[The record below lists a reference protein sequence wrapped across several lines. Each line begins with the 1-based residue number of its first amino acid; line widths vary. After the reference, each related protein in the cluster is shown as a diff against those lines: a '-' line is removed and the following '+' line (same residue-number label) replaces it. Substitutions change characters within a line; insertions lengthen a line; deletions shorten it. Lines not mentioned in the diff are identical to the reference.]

1 VLMCETERLQL
12 SHFSL
17 EDAGFILRL
26 LNEPSFIR
34 AIADKQVRTLDDA
47 RTYLRNGPLT
57 SYAHNGFGLSRVAL
71 KGSDE
76 VIGMCGLIRRE
87 GLDDV
92 DIGYALL
99 PEYCGKGYA
108 AEAVRG
114 ALANDARHHGLRR
127 VVAVVNPDNADSIR
141 VLENAGFQFETMV
154 VLPGE
159 TTAIR
164 QFAKA
169 LSPCVRLTAEYAQ
182 AYRELMLGAYAAF
195 PDAFTSSVA
204 ERQALPLAWWEAR
217 LTTSPGSKEVV
228 IGVFQR
234 GALAGVVGLG
244 RESREKA
251 RHKAT
256 LFGMYVQP
264 QHQHAGLG
272 QLLVEAALA
281 HARTC
286 PGLRQVLLTV
296 TQGNTRAQALYERCG
311 FQTFG
316 VEPDAVAVDGGFVA
330 KVHMICRL

>member
-1 VLMCETERLQL
+1 VLICETERLRL

-17 EDAGFILRL
+17 EDAAFILRL

-34 AIADKQVRTLDDA
+34 NIADKQVRTLDDA

-57 SYAHNGFGLSRVAL
+57 SYTRNGFGLSRVAL
-71 KGSDE
+71 KDSGE
-76 VIGMCGLIRRE
+76 VIGMCGLIRRD
-87 GLDDV
+87 GLADV

-99 PEYCGKGYA
+99 PEYCGRGFA
-108 AEAVRG
+108 VEAVSG
-114 ALANDARHHGLRR
+114 VLASDARHHGLRR

-141 VLENAGFQFETMV
+141 VVENAGFQFETMV

-164 QFAKA
+164 QFAKV

-182 AYRELMLGAYAAF
+182 AYRALMLEAYAAF

-204 ERQALPLAWWEAR
+204 ERQALPLSWWEER
-217 LTTSPGSKEVV
+217 LTDGPQAQEVV

-234 GALAGVVGLG
+234 GALVGAVGLG
-244 RESREKA
+244 REPREKA

-256 LFGMYVQP
+256 LFGMVVQP
-264 QHQHAGLG
+264 PYQHAGLG

-281 HARTC
+281 HARSC

-311 FQTFG
+311 FQAFG
-316 VEPDAVAVDGGFVA
+316 VEPDAVAVGGGFVA
-330 KVHMICRL
+330 KVHMFRRL